1 MVVEGENIMTPERAR
16 ELLDHKTELFK
27 GFKAP
32 TITVGDIEK
41 HMTKQEI
48 IGVKKVWENLGGN
61 YSFYSTLLHISREV
75 E

>member
-1 MVVEGENIMTPERAR
+1 MVVKGENIMTPERAR

-48 IGVKKVWENLGGN
+48 IDVKNIWKNLGGN
-61 YSFYSTLLHISREV
+61 YSFYSTLLHISKGV
-75 E
+75 T